1 MTNTTKDIKIT
12 NINEE
17 NGIVTFDDDTT
28 LSVESFEKDFTKFLQ
43 GRIAGETVT
52 YADMERFMV
61 HRTSG
66 KSLELLMKNKKKEGF
81 MEGSGDKALSKGQK
95 IAIGSIA
102 AMAIIGIVIF
112 IILRGQG
119 IIPT

>member
-12 NINEE
+12 SIDE
-17 NGIVTFDDDTT
+17 NKGIVTFDDDST
-28 LSVESFEKDFTKFLQ
+28 LTMDKFNEDFTAFLQ
-43 GRIAGETVT
+43 NRIAGETIT

-81 MEGSGDKALSKGQK
+81 LEGAGDRKLTTGQK
-95 IAIGSIA
+95 IAIGSVVTIVMIA
-102 AMAIIGIVIF
+102 IVVF

-119 IIPT
+119 LIPV